1 MPRNEE
7 LRTAVADTLAAVK
20 DVVTAASKLAWKQSD
35 GFLPLVRRSI
45 LRRQYECLSVA
56 VDLVDKGQGF
66 AAVSLL
72 RPACEEFLWAKY
84 FEILGAKDAEQLI
97 LLMASREL
105 RDSLRAQ
112 DGYAGRSVSDSLGLT
127 GYLKSQEASS
137 KRVNSQI
144 KALGTKLKWEK
155 RTVENSQLPTV
166 AFVAKAVAETNLY
179 RYLYHASSRYVH
191 FSPTELL
198 RRTWGRTGDVT
209 VNSDHFKEYWSS
221 FVMYWGVVLL
231 ASTFPH
237 VIAGMDETE
246 LELDA
251 EKLFD
256 AARRVSAHGAIP
268 IITAEELA
276 WETDPQDVKR
286 GSRH

>member
-1 MPRNEE
+1 MRAKSEE
-7 LRTAVADTLAAVK
+7 LRTAVADTLSAVE
-20 DVVTAASKLAWKQSD
+20 DVVAVASKIAWKQSD
-35 GFLPLVRRSI
+35 GFMPLIRSAI

-84 FEILGAKDAEQLI
+84 FEMLDAKDAEQLV

-112 DGYAGRSVSDSLGLT
+112 DGYAGRGVSDSLGLT
-127 GYLKSQEASS
+127 RYLKSQEASS
-137 KRVNSQI
+137 KRANDQI
-144 KALGTKLKWEK
+144 KALGTRLKWEK
-155 RTVENSQLPTV
+155 RTVQNSQLPSV
-166 AFVAKAVAETNLY
+166 SFIAKDVGETNLY
-179 RYLYHASSRYVH
+179 RFLYHASSRYVH

-198 RRTWGRTGDVT
+198 RRTWGRTGYVT
-209 VNSDHFKEYWSS
+209 VNSDHFTEYWSS
-221 FVMYWGVVLL
+221 FVMYWGTVLL

-237 VIAGMDETE
+237 VIPKIDDADV
-246 LELDA
+246 ELDA

-256 AARRVSAHGAIP
+256 AARRISAHGAIP

-276 WETDPQDVKR
+276 WETDT
-286 GSRH
+286 H